1 MTKSKPL
8 PSSDFPE
15 SRDQRSHKRIGFEA
29 ILMVFRPL
37 THKEK
42 RAQHY
47 MPADVLDLSLG
58 GMKFSAHREMANG
71 DMIKLRLSPFEILK
85 MDEDVDPEE
94 VADEFEFVATAEI
107 VTANLDSEGN
117 STYGVKFEEIIQ
129 GNVEA
134 IEAFIEKHAS

>member
-1 MTKSKPL
+1 MKKTKPL
-8 PSSDFPE
+8 SQASFPRG
-15 SRDQRSHKRIGFEA
+15 RDKRSHKRVGFEA

-58 GMKFSAHREMANG
+58 GMKFSANRDLLQG
-71 DMIKLRLSPFEILK
+71 DMIKLRLSPFEILSL
-85 MDEDVDPEE
+85 EENVNPEE
-94 VADEFEFVATAEI
+94 VADEFEFVATGEV
-107 VTANLDSEGN
+107 VTTILDDKGN
-117 STYGVKFEEIIQ
+117 NVFGIRFDEIIQ

-134 IEAFIEKHAS
+134 IEEFINKHA

>member
-1 MTKSKPL
+1 MKKNKPL
-8 PSSDFPE
+8 STTSLPAGEDK
-15 SRDQRSHKRIGFEA
+15 RSHKRIGFEA

-58 GMKFSAHREMANG
+58 GMKFSAHREMAEG
-71 DMIKLRLSPFEILK
+71 DKIKLRLSPFEILSL
-85 MDEDVDPEE
+85 DEDVDPEE
-94 VADEFEFVATAEI
+94 VADEFEFVATAQV
-107 VTANLDSEGN
+107 VTANFENEGS
-117 STYGVKFEEIIQ
+117 STYGVKFVEIVQ

-134 IEAFIEKHAS
+134 IKEFIDKNA